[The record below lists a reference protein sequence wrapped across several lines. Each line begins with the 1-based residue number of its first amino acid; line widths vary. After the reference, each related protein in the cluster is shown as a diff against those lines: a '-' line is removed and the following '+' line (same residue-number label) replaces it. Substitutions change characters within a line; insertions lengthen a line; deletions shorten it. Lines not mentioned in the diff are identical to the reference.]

1 MKMHS
6 FLTLKLGLLVKFD
19 LSSLF
24 SQAVKACIHHSASL
38 CESVLRVGAFSW
50 PVDVSAS
57 HIAQLQFAAA
67 VKNILDTEGQP
78 VCGINVILTAFGLQ
92 NQYESTHFQHDNK

>member
-1 MKMHS
+1 MKIHS
-6 FLTLKLGLLVKFD
+6 FFTLKLGLFVKFD
-19 LSSLF
+19 LCSFF

-38 CESVLRVGAFSW
+38 CESVLRVGGFSW

-67 VKNILDTEGQP
+67 VKNILDTEVQQ
-78 VCGINVILTAFGLQ
+78 VCVINVI
-92 NQYESTHFQHDNK
+92 

>member
-1 MKMHS
+1 MSIPLQCPNEMTHS
-6 FLTLKLGLLVKFD
+6 FFTLKLVLFVKFD
-19 LSSLF
+19 LSSSF

-67 VKNILDTEGQP
+67 VKNILDTEGQQ
-78 VCGINVILTAFGLQ
+78 VCVINVI
-92 NQYESTHFQHDNK
+92 